1 VYPLLQLGPLN
12 LSTGGLLLLLA
23 AVAAFQLAL
32 RAADRR
38 GGPALAEQVEA
49 AALPVALG
57 ALLGGRLWYGLFNWD
72 LYGPNPGLFLAP
84 RIADLAWPGALLGG
98 ALACWLWARHRSD
111 EPLALA
117 DAAALALPAAHAIA
131 SVGLLLSGEAFGQA
145 TNLPWG
151 IPLFGAVRHP
161 TQLYYAL
168 AALVSWALLAR
179 LGRSGLAPGL
189 LFAAYLGLQGV
200 ALLLVEALRADPLLL
215 PGGVRAGQVLGLSG
229 MALALLAY
237 RGAAR
242 NEPPF
247 RVF

>member
-23 AVAAFQLAL
+23 AVAAFQLVV

-38 GGPALAEQVEA
+38 GGSALVDRVEA
-49 AALPVALG
+49 AFLPVALG

-72 LYGPNPGLFLAP
+72 LYGPNPALFVAP

-98 ALACWLWARHRSD
+98 ALAGWLWARARSD

-117 DAAALALPAAHAIA
+117 DSAALALPAAHAIA

-145 TNLPWG
+145 TDLPWG
-151 IPLFGAVRHP
+151 VALFGAVRHP

-168 AALVSWALLAR
+168 AALVSWTLLAR
-179 LGRSGLAPGL
+179 LERSGLAPGL
-189 LFAAYLGLQGV
+189 LFAAYLGLHG
-200 ALLLVEALRADPLLL
+200 ASLLLVEALRADPLLL
-215 PGGVRAGQVLGLSG
+215 PGGVRAGQVLGLG
-229 MALALLAY
+229 GVVLALLAY
-237 RGAAR
+237 RGTTRGSSAGD
-242 NEPPF
+242 
-247 RVF
+247 